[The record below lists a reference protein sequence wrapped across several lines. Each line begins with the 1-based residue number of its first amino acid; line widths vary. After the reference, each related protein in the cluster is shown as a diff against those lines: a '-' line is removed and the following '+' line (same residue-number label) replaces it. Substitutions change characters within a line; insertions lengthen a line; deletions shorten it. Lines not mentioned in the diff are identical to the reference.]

1 MSEPTKP
8 RFTVDLEEID
18 RQLRGSATPS
28 AASWPVEPV
37 EPVAVPTGN
46 VGLQNDPLAELARIV
61 GQEDPFQSI
70 LAQPIAPQR
79 GNRQPDPYA
88 APHQPVYEAAPP
100 PARSPEVDALAEL
113 LRSEPLQRAGAD
125 MFDRNPAATN
135 PNYPSYSRQAHEI
148 EQFQALPE
156 DLDQY
161 APPPEAAYSQ
171 VEHAPQQG
179 GYDNYNPSYND
190 PKLGYSPDYT
200 NFDEDYDRSVPKS
213 RKKLFMY
220 GGVAAACLLI
230 GVTAYGFMRTGG
242 IGGSGEVPL
251 VTASTEPT
259 KVPPEVPG
267 GKEFPDQN
275 KQIYERHNIEGKTQ
289 IVNREEQPVDV
300 QQAARGISGSSARND
315 YGEPRKI
322 RTVAVGPDGAV
333 LGGDASRS
341 APPKPSPEPA
351 AVRPV
356 SNGASPHTQAVQST
370 PAVPTETPSA
380 TTTPPEPV
388 EQSVA
393 APAPPRRP
401 ASLAAT
407 TSDTAAA
414 TTAPQRTAAAQPASA
429 AQAQP
434 AAAPAGA
441 GGGFVVQ
448 FGVSGTEAEGVAKFR
463 RLQNQHPDLMGDV
476 GGSVRPAE
484 VNGKTIFRVRSAPM
498 SKEASDTLCSKL
510 KAAGADCY
518 VARN

>member
-8 RFTVDLEEID
+8 RFTVDLEEVD

-46 VGLQNDPLAELARIV
+46 VGSQNDPLAELARIV

-70 LAQPIAPQR
+70 LAQPIAPHQR
-79 GNRQPDPYA
+79 GSRQPDPYA

-100 PARSPEVDALAEL
+100 PARNPEVDALAEL
-113 LRSEPLQRAGAD
+113 LRSEPMQHAGAN
-125 MFDRNPAATN
+125 MFDRNLAATN
-135 PNYPSYSRQAHEI
+135 PNYPSYTRQAYET
-148 EQFQALPE
+148 EPFQALPE

-161 APPPEAAYSQ
+161 APPPEATYSQ
-171 VEHAPQQG
+171 AGHAPQQG

-190 PKLGYSPDYT
+190 PKLGYIPDYT
-200 NFDEDYDRSVPKS
+200 NFDEDYGRPVPKS

-230 GVTAYGFMRTGG
+230 CVTAYGFIRTGG
-242 IGGSGEVPL
+242 IGVSGEVPL

-275 KQIYERHNIEGKTQ
+275 KQIYERHNVEGKTQ

-341 APPKPSPEPA
+341 APPKPSPEPV

-407 TSDTAAA
+407 TSDAAAAA
-414 TTAPQRTAAAQPASA
+414 T
-429 AQAQP
+429 
-434 AAAPAGA
+434 APAGA

-463 RLQNQHPDLMGDV
+463 KLQNQHPDLMGDV

-498 SKEASDTLCSKL
+498 SKEAGDTLCSKL